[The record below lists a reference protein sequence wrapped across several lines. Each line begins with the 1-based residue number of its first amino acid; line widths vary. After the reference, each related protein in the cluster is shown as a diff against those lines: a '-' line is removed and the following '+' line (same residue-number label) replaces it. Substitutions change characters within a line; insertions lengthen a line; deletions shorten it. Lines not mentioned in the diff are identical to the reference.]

1 VPWKHPEGLLINF
14 NLRASLRAGWKTG
27 DTAMS
32 ELITMTELTDTELD
46 AVCGGVLDFGNV
58 ITQIN
63 TGLNLNINVL
73 SFGGSSGQSILQ
85 GNGGL
90 VGSLFSLG

>member
-1 VPWKHPEGLLINF
+1 
-14 NLRASLRAGWKTG
+14 
-27 DTAMS
+27 MS
-32 ELITMTELTDTELD
+32 ELVAMTELTDTELD
-46 AVCGGVLDFGNV
+46 AVCGGALDFGNV

-73 SFGGSSGQSILQ
+73 SFGTSAEQGISQ
-85 GNGGL
+85 GNAGL